1 MARIPVLLLALA
13 VLPAAALA
21 VRVGVLVRVTVL
33 AVLAAAA
40 GFVAVH
46 LGRIVLF
53 VLFAFVD
60 LLLLVHVQDVED
72 VLHQRVQHGWELA
85 REPRH
90 VQVAQRLEQRL
101 AEDDVVGP
109 FRLGSGEEPPGE
121 LRFPR
126 LDPVGASSKR
136 VDVVGRGRQAEQQ
149 GEEVRGDGVERTG
162 LAGSHQEAEVGHRLL
177 ARLGLGLVAQEVCA
191 HAQRLDDVVA
201 VGGFVELR
209 QIRAAEEG
217 GADAGWRIVG

>member
-1 MARIPVLLLALA
+1 LARIPVLLLALA

-46 LGRIVLF
+46 LGRRVF

-60 LLLLVHVQDVED
+60 LLLLVHVQDVEY

-121 LRFPR
+121 LRFPL

-177 ARLGLGLVAQEVCA
+177 ARLGLGLVAQEVGA

-217 GADAGWRIVG
+217 GTDAGWCIVG